1 MVFCTS
7 YCQELCQ
14 GSQEK
19 HHFAEMYAVTSVWC
33 TFGFARDGDMASVE
47 RKPCWNCSSPRK
59 CCHVAAICDRCRYT
73 ARSHENFNKDLNHSR
88 ASSVRQVGTLQA
100 APLHS
105 TGARRD
111 SISSAGAVVAAD
123 GGRRLPTTSSSP
135 LRPPFACCRS
145 SRCRRWLSGAWCP
158 LAMIPVCRCRSCRS
172 SQAGPV
178 LHELPDL

>member
-1 MVFCTS
+1 MVFCIS

-14 GSQEK
+14 GSQEM

-33 TFGFARDGDMASVE
+33 TFRFARDGEMASVE

-59 CCHVAAICDRCRYT
+59 CCHVAASCDGCKYT
-73 ARSHENFNKDLNHSR
+73 ARPHENFDEDLSHSR

-111 SISSAGAVVAAD
+111 SISSAGAVVAAE

-135 LRPPFACCRS
+135 LRLLFAWCRS
-145 SRCRRWLSGAWCP
+145 GRCRRWLSGAWCP
-158 LAMIPVCRCRSCRS
+158 PW
-172 SQAGPV
+172 P
-178 LHELPDL
+178 